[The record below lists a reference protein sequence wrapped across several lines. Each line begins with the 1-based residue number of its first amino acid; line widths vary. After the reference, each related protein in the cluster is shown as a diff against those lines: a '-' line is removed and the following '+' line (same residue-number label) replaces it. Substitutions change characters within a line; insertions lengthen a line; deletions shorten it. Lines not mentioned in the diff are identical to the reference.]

1 MDNNDIELFS
11 NLLTGAEFCKQNGR
25 IIVKRNNG
33 RYFFSSVG
41 MHPLYKSGYIS
52 ESAAK
57 ILEEQ
62 VGRKG
67 RMLKEAISEFL
78 EFAVINYTDDNG
90 EHQSCPTLMPKSQG
104 QILNWVWS
112 DEEENYSKPD
122 ISPDD
127 GDSDDI
133 ENEICDLVEFFKNK
147 NYTRSCQIS
156 DYIKAHNLS
165 SKYPNITGSLEMTN
179 GDETWIFENGIL
191 PEYYAE
197 ICERLNIGNNGTVSW
212 VTSYE
217 SNKSIIKNNNKIS

>member
-1 MDNNDIELFS
+1 MDNSIGLFS
-11 NLLTGAEFCKQNGR
+11 NVLTGAEFCEQNGR
-25 IIVKRNNG
+25 IIVKINNG

-41 MHPLYKSGYIS
+41 IHPLYKSGYIT
-52 ESAAK
+52 ESAAE

-67 RMLKEAISEFL
+67 RKMKETISEFL

-90 EHQSCPTLMPKSQG
+90 DNQSCPTLMPKPQG
-104 QILNWVWS
+104 QVLDWVWS
-112 DEEENYSKPD
+112 DEEDNHLNSEIN
-122 ISPDD
+122 PDD
-127 GDSDDI
+127 RDSDDI
-133 ENEICDLVEFFKNK
+133 EKEICDLVEFFKNR
-147 NYTRSCQIS
+147 NYTRSSQIS
-156 DYIKAHNLS
+156 DYIKEHNLS

-217 SNKSIIKNNNKIS
+217 SNKSIIKKNNKIS